1 MVFVT
6 AVKKRTIT
14 TKILKSYEYCNE
26 NTKLSPHW
34 IHRGGF
40 LLVHETMVMSSRQGI
55 NGDKPSY
62 LHGRGGVPM
71 VISLRKC
78 LGVIKFIIMFVAL
91 TYMFYH
97 MVGLFGR
104 WITPVDQYK
113 IPKGY
118 AVKAFQSNDG
128 NVEDA
133 SMGERLRFYYWY
145 GE

>member
-1 MVFVT
+1 
-6 AVKKRTIT
+6 
-14 TKILKSYEYCNE
+14 
-26 NTKLSPHW
+26 
-34 IHRGGF
+34 
-40 LLVHETMVMSSRQGI
+40 
-55 NGDKPSY
+55 
-62 LHGRGGVPM
+62 M

-78 LGVIKFIIMFVAL
+78 LGFIRFIIMFVAL

-118 AVKAFQSNDG
+118 AVKAFQSHDGDG
-128 NVEDA
+128 NAEDA